1 MRPYLALGEVAGNCT
16 CQVGVSLR
24 DDRFTAGGSA
34 FDGRPSPR
42 RINCGASLPEERR
55 PSPSGLARTPT
66 LPKIGTVKTYRSL
79 PILAIAL
86 ALALSATVQA
96 EESWQTDFKKAQE
109 QAKADKKLLLV
120 DFTGSDWC
128 GWCIR
133 LNKEVFSKPEFKEY
147 ANKNLVLLEI
157 DFPRA
162 KAQTE
167 STKKQNQELAT
178 QYQIQGFPTIIVLN
192 SQGRKVGELGYMQ
205 GGPSAFIAELEKLP
219 KG

>member
-1 MRPYLALGEVAGNCT
+1 VSLQECCRSAVIDRRNAAARRPYLK
-16 CQVGVSLR
+16 
-24 DDRFTAGGSA
+24 GSPP
-34 FDGRPSPR
+34 G
-42 RINCGASLPEERR
+42 
-55 PSPSGLARTPT
+55 PSGLARTPGLT
-66 LPKIGTVKTYRSL
+66 NIEAVKTSRSL

-86 ALALSATVQA
+86 ALSLSATVQA
-96 EESWQTDFKKAQE
+96 EENWQTDLKKAQE

-167 STKKQNQELAT
+167 SIKHQNQELAS